1 MHGAAK
7 AAGLCQ
13 MRRRRQQHRAVTIVA
28 AGVHHARI
36 SRFIADAAQLV
47 YRQRI
52 HIGPQANYRTRAV
65 LQRRD
70 RQPAMHL
77 KAK

>member
-1 MHGAAK
+1 
-7 AAGLCQ
+7 L
-13 MRRRRQQHRAVTIVA
+13 RYVVA

-36 SRFIADAAQLV
+36 ARFIVDIALLGD
-47 YRQRI
+47 RQRI

-65 LQRRD
+65 LQGRD
-70 RQPAMHL
+70 HAGTRQTAMHL